1 MYMVN
6 DLDIQALVDNEL
18 STEDEKRVLKIMN
31 NSQQA
36 RRRYEEIKWQ
46 KQLLLY
52 WFEITHLAH

>member
-1 MYMVN
+1 MVN
-6 DLDIQALVDNEL
+6 DLDIQALADNEL
-18 STEDEKRVLKIMN
+18 SAEDEKRVRKMMDSN
-31 NSQQA
+31 NRA